1 MPRDII
7 EDLDSRFRALHE
19 ERLSLLNGLDSNAIY
34 DDNGPGPGESLLRSA
49 SAVEQLAGGITVR
62 LWDDPFEWTLPEQL
76 STKAKI
82 REHFDVV
89 EASRLRAFAHLK
101 DDSDLEKLIPA
112 PEELQPLGAVIR
124 DALTLST
131 EHLGRAATLAARDIA

>member
-1 MPRDII
+1 
-7 EDLDSRFRALHE
+7 LHA
-19 ERLSLLNGLDSNAIY
+19 ERLSLLHGLDANAIY
-34 DDNGPGPGESLLRSA
+34 DDNGHGPGESLLRSA

-76 STKAKI
+76 STKEKI
-82 REHFDVV
+82 SEHFDVV

-112 PEELQPLGAVIR
+112 PEELRPLGDVIS
-124 DALTLST
+124 DALALSIS
-131 EHLGRAATLAARDIA
+131 HLERAAELTAHDI

>member
-1 MPRDII
+1 MAREII
-7 EDLDSRFRALHE
+7 QDLDDRFRALHA
-19 ERLSLLNGLDSNAIY
+19 ERLSLLHGLDANAIY
-34 DDNGPGPGESLLRSA
+34 DDNGHGPGESLLRSA

-76 STKAKI
+76 STKEKI
-82 REHFDVV
+82 SEHFDVV

-112 PEELQPLGAVIR
+112 PEELRPLGDVIR
-124 DALTLST
+124 DALALSIG
-131 EHLGRAATLAARDIA
+131 HLERAAELAGRSID